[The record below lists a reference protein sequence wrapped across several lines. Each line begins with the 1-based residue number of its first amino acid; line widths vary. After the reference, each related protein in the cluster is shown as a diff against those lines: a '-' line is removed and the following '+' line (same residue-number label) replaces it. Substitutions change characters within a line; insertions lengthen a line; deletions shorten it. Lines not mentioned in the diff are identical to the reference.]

1 MTTRDSLVAAT
12 LGMLISR
19 QKRCSSGKKRVLIRQ
34 QIMFIKQ
41 QRMFIRRQKMFISR
55 QKRPKNF
62 CDDYAMQV
70 CSSTEQDTPE
80 IESMKQATA
89 AADQEGTS
97 GASHPMISSLPEPV
111 QNSSKIYPKL
121 MQDSPRGIESAS
133 PRESSGFSKINPTM
147 THGQSRYLNN
157 QHHVHFAYAAH
168 HAQRRA
174 RAKKKVHKWC
184 FLATLVT
191 AIAVALFFFL
201 FCWK

>member
-1 MTTRDSLVAAT
+1 MWPLWACLSA
-12 LGMLISR
+12 GN
-19 QKRCSSGKKRVLIRQ
+19 KRCL
-34 QIMFIKQ
+34 
-41 QRMFIRRQKMFISR
+41 SR
-55 QKRPKNF
+55 NKRPTIFSNT
-62 CDDYAMQV
+62 YATQV
-70 CSSTEQDTPE
+70 SSSTEQDTPE

-89 AADQEGTS
+89 ATDQEETS
-97 GASHPMISSLPEPV
+97 EASHPMISSLPEPAE
-111 QNSSKIYPKL
+111 NTSKIYPQL
-121 MQDSPRGIESAS
+121 MQDSPRGIDGAS
-133 PRESSGFSKINPTM
+133 SRESSGFSKINPTM